1 MSAGIN
7 RPWQRSRSRNDVPT
21 SNESALAEW
30 VDWYRVPLRGI
41 RLGRDR
47 VRAANDG
54 AGSLRADLRAVSRDQ
69 VPGRCSRTRAHRR
82 QLHERVGKPRRR
94 RAARVHP
101 KAHYTQGF
109 THTGAPIIA
118 NGVVVSGI
126 NGCELFTDDGCF
138 ITGHD
143 PATGAELWR
152 TSTVALPGDPKQ
164 RFVEGHASTL
174 AWRWRYM
181 DSGQLRSGP
190 GPVFIGTSSAKPW
203 VATSRGMSAANDAL
217 YTNSTLALNPRTGEI
232 EWYFQHLPGETR
244 RCL

>member
-54 AGSLRADLRAVSRDQ
+54 AGSLPADLRAVSRDQ

-152 TSTVALPGDPKQ
+152 TSTVALPGDPNS
-164 RFVEGHASTL
+164 GS
-174 AWRWRYM
+174 WRDM
-181 DSGQLRSGP
+181 PLHLRGGGDTWIP
-190 GPVFIGTSSAKPW
+190 GSYDPDLDLFSSARHRRNHGSLP
-203 VATSRGMSAANDAL
+203 VEACRLPMTR
-217 YTNSTLALNPRTGEI
+217 STR
-232 EWYFQHLPGETR
+232 TR
-244 RCL
+244 RSP